1 MLPPAR
7 ADVARHLRRYRAW
20 QRLLLA
26 HPADRSVRLH
36 FEDTAH
42 TLCALMGECKAREA
56 ADAAE
61 QYLRPRAPRAPCRPH
76 APRTPR
82 TPSAPSEPGG
92 GRTDDVTFGDALRS
106 P

>member
-1 MLPPAR
+1 MTSVKLPPAR

-26 HPADRSVRLH
+26 HPADRSVRIR
-36 FEDTAH
+36 FEDSAYK
-42 TLCALMGECKAREA
+42 LCALMGEHKAREA

-61 QYLRPRAPRAPCRPH
+61 QYLRPRAPR
-76 APRTPR
+76 TPR
-82 TPSAPSEPGG
+82 TPHEPGG
-92 GRTDDVTFGDALRS
+92 GRTDDVSFGDALRS